1 MSIENIH
8 LLEKEIH
15 QTFNWDADTINSFI
29 SQIDS
34 LSALYPISKRQNF
47 HMFTRLLREFNRKL
61 NKFGFSDEIDHPI
74 DAGFRPQDA
83 VDFFLDYL
91 KLEDSNF
98 ILSEDGFK
106 ITIDSENGLADVTNF
121 GLAYYPQ
128 NIAVDESS
136 SSNITRGDSDYL
148 SISAAQFYTA
158 GRILITNS
166 LTLDKLSDITPSI
179 ATTDENGFITRHS
192 EGIATFA
199 FAQGGVTRQIEV
211 NLNNKPTGGNT
222 LEFVSANPSSLVSHI
237 SDQIDSLIDSSMTM
251 ATNGKLFSTQNHS
264 TSTYVRN
271 VDFWCNNGI
280 DLTCI
285 SPWNSNSANRKA
297 GTLIT
302 PRHIVNAAHYEYN
315 VGTKIRF
322 VSMNNVMHEYTIV
335 GKKRH
340 PDYQPYAPDLT
351 VYTLDSDV
359 DSSISPCKL
368 FPADAFNYITAGNL
382 NDTRPA
388 ALGLDQE
395 EKGLI
400 IDMASN
406 KSFLTSVD
414 SDRLIFNESKI
425 LGDSGNPAF
434 VIINGELV
442 LVTLWTFGGAGSGTA
457 INENIAALNQMIIDS
472 DAQSGAN
479 TGYTVTE
486 FDLSAFPTF

>member
-61 NKFGFSDEIDHPI
+61 NKFGFSDEIAHPI

-106 ITIDSENGLADVTNF
+106 IIIDSENGLADVTN
-121 GLAYYPQ
+121 
-128 NIAVDESS
+128 
-136 SSNITRGDSDYL
+136 
-148 SISAAQFYTA
+148 
-158 GRILITNS
+158 
-166 LTLDKLSDITPSI
+166 
-179 ATTDENGFITRHS
+179 
-192 EGIATFA
+192 
-199 FAQGGVTRQIEV
+199 
-211 NLNNKPTGGNT
+211 
-222 LEFVSANPSSLVSHI
+222 FVSANPSSLVSHI

-486 FDLSAFPTF
+486 FDLSAFPTI